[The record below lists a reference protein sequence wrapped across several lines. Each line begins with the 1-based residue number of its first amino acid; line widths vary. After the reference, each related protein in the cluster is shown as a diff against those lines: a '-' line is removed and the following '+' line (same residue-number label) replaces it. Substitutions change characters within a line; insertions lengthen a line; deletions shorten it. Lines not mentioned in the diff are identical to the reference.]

1 MWHGVHLILCSNLI
15 KGMKMLIWVL
25 KLSTTRKWFAT
36 NFSFMLYIKLSFQ
49 EEDRSEWIVNDT
61 IKIEDRRLPNNNN
74 LLGFPV
80 FSKKAWRFPFI
91 FWDGATIIGFF

>member
-1 MWHGVHLILCSNLI
+1 
-15 KGMKMLIWVL
+15 
-25 KLSTTRKWFAT
+25 
-36 NFSFMLYIKLSFQ
+36 MLYIKLSFQ

-80 FSKKAWRFPFI
+80 FSKKA
-91 FWDGATIIGFF
+91 